1 MRRGPNLRFAGLA
14 LVALG
19 LALLASPDAA
29 LAQCAMCK
37 ATLEASDVG
46 ATFNRAILVML
57 AGPYLVAGVFSL
69 VYFRARV
76 RYVAGRALA
85 RLRLSA
91 RPGAAR

>member
-1 MRRGPNLRFAGLA
+1 VRRRPGFRFAAVALLALGSA
-14 LVALG
+14 LVALPG
-19 LALLASPDAA
+19 GA

-69 VYFRARV
+69 VYFRARL
-76 RYVAGRALA
+76 RLVAGRVLT
-85 RLRLSA
+85 RLRPSA
-91 RPGAAR
+91 RPGPAR

>member
-1 MRRGPNLRFAGLA
+1 LGWRPNIRFAGVAFLAAALTLLA
-14 LVALG
+14 LPEG
-19 LALLASPDAA
+19 A

-69 VYFRARV
+69 VYFRASV
-76 RYVAGRALA
+76 RQVAGRVLT

-91 RPGAAR
+91 RTGPAR

>member
-1 MRRGPNLRFAGLA
+1 LRRGANVRFAGLA
-14 LVALG
+14 LVAIG
-19 LALLASPDAA
+19 LALLALPDVAF
-29 LAQCAMCK
+29 AQCAMCK

-76 RYVAGRALA
+76 RHVAGRILA

-91 RPGAAR
+91 RPGAER